1 MGVCRVVM
9 FSMAHES
16 ANLPEAL
23 RRKWPPERIISNV
36 KSFSSPHFGRLAL
49 TIALVFLAMTGVA
62 RTQDKGGMGLPLLFD
77 AREHLP
83 RPDISAYPRLRFVT
97 TADFPPFN
105 FADQGDRLSGF
116 HVDLVREIC
125 AVLAVEAR
133 CQVQALPFSELE
145 AALKAGQ
152 VEAVIAGVAITPER
166 RAEFAFSRSY
176 MPLPARFAVRS
187 KAPVAEKIP
196 SPDWRVG
203 IVAGSAHEAMFRAY
217 FPHMKPAL
225 YDSQALLLAGL
236 KEGKVDAAFSDALR
250 LVFWTASGASENCC
264 AMVPGAY
271 VSERYLGEGLAI
283 MVRREDAV
291 LAAAFDHA
299 LAELSSNGR
308 LEEIY
313 LRYFPAGLF

>member
-1 MGVCRVVM
+1 M
-9 FSMAHES
+9 
-16 ANLPEAL
+16 
-23 RRKWPPERIISNV
+23 
-36 KSFSSPHFGRLAL
+36 KSFSSPHFGRL
-49 TIALVFLAMTGVA
+49 FLAIAFVVSLIAGSA
-62 RTQDKGGMGLPLLFD
+62 LAQDKGTIGLPLLFD

-116 HVDLVREIC
+116 HIDLIREIC

-133 CQVQALPFSELE
+133 CQVQALPFGELE
-145 AALKAGQ
+145 PALKSGQ

-166 RAEFAFSRSY
+166 RAAFAFSRAY
-176 MPLPARFAVRS
+176 MPLPARFAVRRTVP
-187 KAPVAEKIP
+187 AAEKVP

-203 IVAGSAHEAMFRAY
+203 VVAGSAHETMFRAY
-217 FPHMKPAL
+217 FPQMQPAS
-225 YDSQALLLAGL
+225 YDSQAQLLAGL
-236 KEGKVDAAFSDALR
+236 KEGKIDAAFSDALR
-250 LVFWTASGASENCC
+250 LAFWTAGGASENCC

-283 MVRREDAV
+283 MVRREDGV
-291 LAAAFDHA
+291 LTAAFDYA
-299 LAELSSNGR
+299 LAELSANGR